1 MVVAAGAFLDAGDH
15 SAGVG
20 IGVPAWV
27 RKAASESVT
36 SSTTMQNDNDL
47 TFTMVAG
54 AVYEVQLSLSVQGSA
69 SGDVKTG
76 WSVPADAT
84 GGTKFVHGPASV
96 LSTAFTSREDTA
108 ASVSTHGYTVAKTYH
123 IEANAVAILEWG
135 LISSATGG
143 TFTLQWAQSTP
154 NATATVMNQAS
165 YLRYT
170 RVA

>member
-15 SAGVG
+15 APGVG
-20 IGVPAWV
+20 ISVPGYV
-27 RKAASESVT
+27 RKAASESVA

-54 AVYEVQLSLSVQGSA
+54 AVYEVDLSLSVQGSA
-69 SGDVKTG
+69 TADIKTQ

-108 ASVSTHGYTVAKTYH
+108 GSFSTHAYTAAKTYH
-123 IEANAVAILEWG
+123 IDPNPVAIHEWG
-135 LISSATGG
+135 IISSATGG
-143 TFTLQWAQSTP
+143 TFTLQWAQSTS